1 MAKRDNHKLLT
12 EGPVSKAILSLALPA
27 CISMLVTSIY
37 SIVSTFYVGRISTQA
52 TAAVGVS
59 FSAMSVIQAL
69 GFMFGQGSG
78 NYISRE
84 LGARHMK
91 NSEQMAAVGLVH
103 SLICGVVLGIAGLLC
118 LRPLSILLGSTPTIL
133 PDTMSFLS
141 YVLIASPFIMGS
153 IVLNNQMRFQG
164 NASYAMWGIISG
176 AILNI
181 VLAPILIF
189 VLDMGIKGAGISTLV
204 GQAFGF
210 LVLII
215 MYRKA
220 DDVKLSLRNFVWGS
234 GHFKEILAGGT
245 PSLTRQGLA
254 SISIALLN
262 NAAGVY
268 GDEAIAGMSIVGRIA
283 FIFLAVTI
291 GLGHG
296 FQPLCGFSYGAG
308 LYGRVRKGYGFVL
321 KLGTLIMLVFAA
333 FGLIFPEA
341 MVEFFR
347 NDPKVIEV
355 GAAAMRWQMVTL
367 PLVPLVKY
375 TNMILQTTR
384 HPWEA
389 NIMAMSRNGLFFIP
403 IILILPRLLGLQGV
417 EMAQAVADAMS
428 AILAVIVIVRFFRK
442 LPKES

>member
-12 EGPVSKAILSLALPA
+12 EGPVSKAILALALPA

-84 LGARHMK
+84 LGARHIK
-91 NSEQMAAVGLVH
+91 NSEQMAIVGLVH
-103 SLICGVVLGIAGLLC
+103 SLLCGVVLGIAGLLC

-176 AILNI
+176 ALLNI

-189 VLDMGIKGAGISTLV
+189 VLHMGIRGAGISTLV

-210 LVLII
+210 LVLLL

-220 DDVKLSLRNFVWGS
+220 DDLKLSLRNFVWGH

-268 GDEAIAGMSIVGRIA
+268 GDEAIAGMSIVARIA

-321 KLGTLIMLVFAA
+321 RLGTAIMLVFAA
-333 FGLIFPEA
+333 LGLIFPEA
-341 MVEFFR
+341 MVGFFR

-355 GAAAMRWQMVTL
+355 GAAALRWQMVTL
-367 PLVPLVKY
+367 PLVPLVMY

-403 IILILPRLLGLQGV
+403 IILILPHLLGLSGV

-428 AILAVIVIVRFFRK
+428 AILAAIVIVRFFRK

>member
-12 EGPVSKAILSLALPA
+12 EGPVSKAILALALPA

-84 LGARHMK
+84 LGARHIK
-91 NSEQMAAVGLVH
+91 NSEQMAIVGLVH
-103 SLICGVVLGIAGLLC
+103 SLLCGVVLGIAGLLC
-118 LRPLSILLGSTPTIL
+118 LRPLSILLGSTSTIL

-176 AILNI
+176 ALLNI

-189 VLDMGIKGAGISTLV
+189 VLHMGIRGAGISTLV

-210 LVLII
+210 LVLLL

-220 DDVKLSLRNFVWGS
+220 DDLKLSLRNFVWGH

-268 GDEAIAGMSIVGRIA
+268 GDEAIAGMSIVARIA

-321 KLGTLIMLVFAA
+321 RLGTAIMLVFAA
-333 FGLIFPEA
+333 LGLIFPEA
-341 MVEFFR
+341 MVGFFR

-355 GAAAMRWQMVTL
+355 GAAALRWQMVTL
-367 PLVPLVKY
+367 PLVPLVMY

-403 IILILPRLLGLQGV
+403 IILILPRLLGLSGV

-428 AILAVIVIVRFFRK
+428 AILAAIVIVRFFRK

>member
-1 MAKRDNHKLLT
+1 MAKKDNHKLLT
-12 EGPVSKAILSLALPA
+12 EGPVSKAILSLALPS

-59 FSAMSVIQAL
+59 FSLMSVIQAI

-84 LGARHMK
+84 LGARHTR
-91 NSEQMAAVGLVH
+91 NSEQMAIVGLVH
-103 SLICGVVLGIAGLLC
+103 SLLSGTVLGVVGLLF
-118 LRPLSILLGSTPTIL
+118 LRPLSVLLGSTPTIL
-133 PDTMSFLS
+133 PDTMTYLT
-141 YVLIASPFIMGS
+141 YVLIATPFIMGA

-176 AILNI
+176 AIMNV

-189 VLDMGIKGAGISTLV
+189 VFDMGISGAGIATLA
-204 GQAFGF
+204 GQAFSF
-210 LVLII
+210 FVLLL

-220 DDVKLSLRNFVWGS
+220 DDLKLDLRNFVWGG
-234 GHFKEILAGGT
+234 GHFREILAGGT

-268 GDEAIAGMSIVGRIA
+268 GDEAIAGMSIVSRLA

-308 LYGRVRKGYGFVL
+308 LYGRVREGFGYVL
-321 KLGTLIMLVFAA
+321 KLGTILMLVFAA
-333 FGLIFPEA
+333 LGLAFPEA
-341 MVEFFR
+341 LVGFFR

-355 GAAAMRWQMVTL
+355 GAAALRWQMATL
-367 PLVPLVKY
+367 PLVPLVMY
-375 TNMILQTTR
+375 TNMTLQTTR

-389 NIMAMSRNGLFFIP
+389 NLMAMSRNGIFFIP
-403 IILILPRLLGLQGV
+403 VILILPRILGLAGV
-417 EMAQAVADAMS
+417 EMAQAVADVMATVL
-428 AILAVIVIVRFFRK
+428 AIIVITRFFRK
-442 LPKES
+442 LPK

>member
-1 MAKRDNHKLLT
+1 
-12 EGPVSKAILSLALPA
+12 
-27 CISMLVTSIY
+27 MLVTSIY
-37 SIVSTFYVGRISTQA
+37 SIVATFYVGRISTQA

-59 FSAMSVIQAL
+59 FSLMSVIQAI

-84 LGARHMK
+84 LGARRMK
-91 NSEQMAAVGLVH
+91 NSEQMAVVGLVL
-103 SLICGVVLGIAGLLC
+103 SLISGVVLGLAGLLF
-118 LRPLSILLGSTPTIL
+118 LRSLSVLLGSTPTIL
-133 PDTMSFLS
+133 HDTMVFLTF
-141 YVLIASPFIMGS
+141 VLVATPFIMGS
-153 IVLNNQMRFQG
+153 IVLNNQMRFEG

-176 AILNI
+176 ALLNV

-189 VLDMGIKGAGISTLV
+189 VLKMGITGAGISLLT
-204 GQAFGF
+204 GEIFGF
-210 LVLII
+210 LVLLL

-220 DDVKLSLRNFVWGS
+220 DGIKLDLKNFVWKGN
-234 GHFKEILAGGT
+234 FFNEILAGGT

-268 GDEAIAGMSIVGRIA
+268 GDEAIAGLSIVSRIA
-283 FIFLAVTI
+283 FIFLATTI

-296 FQPLCGFSYGAG
+296 FQPVCGFSYGAG
-308 LYGRVRKGYGFVL
+308 LYGRVREGFRYVL
-321 KLGTLIMLVFAA
+321 RIGTIFMLVCAA
-333 FGLIFPEA
+333 VGLIFPEA
-341 MVEFFR
+341 MVGFFR

-355 GAAAMRWQMVTL
+355 GAAALRWQMITL
-367 PLVPLVKY
+367 PLVPLVMY
-375 TNMILQTTR
+375 TNMTLQTTR

-403 IILILPRLLGLQGV
+403 VILILPRILGLQGV

-428 AILAVIVIVRFFRK
+428 AVLAILVIIRFFRK
-442 LPKES
+442 LPD